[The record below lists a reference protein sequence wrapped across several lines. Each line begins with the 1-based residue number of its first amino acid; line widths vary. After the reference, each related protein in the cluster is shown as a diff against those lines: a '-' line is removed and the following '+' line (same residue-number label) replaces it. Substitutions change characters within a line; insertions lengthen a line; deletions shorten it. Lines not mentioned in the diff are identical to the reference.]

1 MNKFLITLLSG
12 IAIGVLIAPA
22 KGADTRRKLVKRF
35 NDLTEDLTDE
45 VNDLYN
51 SGKSLLAE
59 VKTDASSLREEFKN
73 IN

>member
-1 MNKFLITLLSG
+1 MNKFLITLLTG
-12 IAIGVLIAPA
+12 VAIGVLIAPA
-22 KGADTRRKLVKRF
+22 KGAETRRKLVNRF
-35 NDLTEDLTDE
+35 NDLTEDLSDE

-59 VKTDASSLREEFKN
+59 VKTDASSLREEFEN